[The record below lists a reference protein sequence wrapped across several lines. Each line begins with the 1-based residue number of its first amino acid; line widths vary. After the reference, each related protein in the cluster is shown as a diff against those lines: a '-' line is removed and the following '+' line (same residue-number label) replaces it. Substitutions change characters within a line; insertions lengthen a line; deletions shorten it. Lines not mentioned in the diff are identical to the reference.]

1 MNIRLVFA
9 VIFVPIMILLGE
21 LIHAQGRKL
30 LSHAFGEA
38 SNVGGAVSI
47 LLRIGW
53 YVTSVGLLLWN
64 LGIEPAAQTATLD
77 TSLTEVSL
85 RLGVSLFVVGLL
97 HGVNLL
103 AVSLFHRKN
112 TQ

>member
-1 MNIRLVFA
+1 MNTRLVFA
-9 VIFVPIMILLGE
+9 TIFVPIMILLGE

-30 LSHAFGEA
+30 LSHAFGTD
-38 SNVGGAVSI
+38 SQVGSAVSV

-53 YVTSVGLLLWN
+53 YLTSVGLLLWN
-64 LGIEPAAQTATLD
+64 LGIEPAGESENL
-77 TSLTEVSL
+77 SNSFTEVSL

-97 HGVNLL
+97 HGINLL

-112 TQ
+112 TD

>member
-1 MNIRLVFA
+1 MNTRLVFA

-30 LSHAFGEA
+30 LSHAFGGG
-38 SNVGGAVSI
+38 SQVGGAVSI

-64 LGIEPAAQTATLD
+64 FGIEPAAQEETVGN
-77 TSLTEVSL
+77 SFTEISL

-97 HGVNLL
+97 HGINLL
-103 AVSLFHRKN
+103 AVSLFD
-112 TQ
+112 